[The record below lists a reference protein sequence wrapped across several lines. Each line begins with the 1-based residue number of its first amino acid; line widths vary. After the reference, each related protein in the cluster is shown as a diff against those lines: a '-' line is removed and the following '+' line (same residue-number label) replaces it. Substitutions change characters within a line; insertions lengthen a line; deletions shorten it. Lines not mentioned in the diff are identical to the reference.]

1 MKVFPS
7 LLMQKL
13 FTYLPLPKKEP
24 VRFVPVMGTAGCM
37 IGVHLWFIPIH
48 QL

>member
-13 FTYLPLPKKEP
+13 FTYLLLPKKEL
-24 VRFVPVMGTAGCM
+24 VRFVPVVGTAGRM
-37 IGVHLWFIPIH
+37 IGVHLRFIPIH